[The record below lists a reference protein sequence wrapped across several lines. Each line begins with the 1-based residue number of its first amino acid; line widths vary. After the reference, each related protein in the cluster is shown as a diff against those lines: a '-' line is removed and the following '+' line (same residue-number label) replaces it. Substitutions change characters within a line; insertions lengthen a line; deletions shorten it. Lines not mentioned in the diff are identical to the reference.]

1 MRTEDLKIFIDLF
14 NTGSFS
20 KCAEKNFLTQPAV
33 SQKIKHIED
42 EIKTPLIIRKKKNIK
57 LTPAGKIFYEKSK
70 KIIDEFKLMASEIKS
85 LAGTV
90 HGTLKVASIYSVGL
104 YELNE
109 NIKNFIKKYP
119 SVNLDIEFSQSSKIY
134 EDILNENIDLGFIAY
149 PERHHGIEII
159 PFKKEELV
167 LVVHPKNKLSG
178 NTVLE
183 LKEIGNLPFI
193 GFAQGV
199 PTGDA
204 IKEILKKH
212 NIDVR
217 IKMEFDNIE
226 LIKRAIE
233 INQGVSILPSITV
246 EHEANHNLLR
256 PINFKGLKLIRPLG
270 IILKKNRLL
279 SLAAKKFIDESAAH
293 Q

>member
-1 MRTEDLKIFIDLF
+1 MRIDDLKIFIDLV

-33 SQKIKHIED
+33 SQKLKQIED
-42 EIKTPLIIRKKKNIK
+42 ELKTFLVIRKKKNIK

-70 KIIDEFKLMASEIKS
+70 KIIDEFKLMISDIKS

-90 HGTLKVASIYSVGL
+90 HGTLKVASIYSIGL

-119 SVNLDIEFSQSSKIY
+119 SVHLDIEFSQSSKIY
-134 EDILNENIDLGFIAY
+134 ENILNENIDLGFIAY
-149 PERHHGIEII
+149 PEKHNGIEIT
-159 PFKKEELV
+159 PFKNEELV
-167 LVVHPKNKLSG
+167 LVVHPKNKLSK
-178 NTVLE
+178 NSVIE
-183 LKEIGNLPFI
+183 LKEISSLPFI

-212 NIDVR
+212 NIDVK

-246 EHEANHNLLR
+246 EHEANHNLLK

-270 IILKKNRLL
+270 IIFKKNRILP
-279 SLAAKKFIDESAAH
+279 LATRKFLEETSAL